1 MCIERGKNMVKGISA
16 VDSLY
21 NSTKNVVTN
30 NKKTIAVTAVG
41 GAGVYAAHSFFK
53 QLANDEISIG
63 HTRIAYETD
72 KNGIPLDGPLGYV
85 PRTEY
90 TDAPT
95 LWEKVSNKVLEKFN
109 IDMNKVPDWVDP
121 SNRYLTDSTGK
132 NLISNITNQPYIN
145 PWYNPE
151 LADAP
156 ISAVSSLQMPRPTMA
171 DFLEKAGFDN
181 SDKVVDAAVLG
192 TDIDVDADDNL
203 IERIANGVKKIFET
217 VIDNI

>member
-1 MCIERGKNMVKGISA
+1 MVKGISA

-21 NSTKNVVTN
+21 NSAKNVVTN
-30 NKKTIAVTAVG
+30 NKKAIVATAAG
-41 GAGVYAAHSFFK
+41 GAGLYAAHSFLK
-53 QLANDEISIG
+53 QLANDEVSIG

-72 KNGIPLDGPLGYV
+72 VNGLPLDGPLGYV
-85 PRTEY
+85 PRAEH

-95 LWEKVSNKVLEKFN
+95 LWEKVSSKVKEKFS
-109 IDMNKVPDWVDP
+109 IDMDKIPDWADP
-121 SNRYLTDSTGK
+121 SNRYLTDSTGEI
-132 NLISNITNQPYIN
+132 LISNITNQPYIN

-151 LADAP
+151 LADAS

-181 SDKVVDAAVLG
+181 ADKAVDAAVLG

-203 IERIANGVKKIFET
+203 IEMIANGVKKIFET